1 MRGPR
6 KVGSM
11 NYGKI
16 ISFSAAVALASGVFM
31 LVASPA
37 HGKPVV
43 VVANPAILTRHISF
57 ADLNLASQPGER
69 TLNHRVGSA
78 IGELCSEATGGEDGS
93 FITKLEKTACSKSA
107 WGQAGPQITQ
117 ATQRARDIAYTGAS
131 PIAAAAITINLKK

>member
-1 MRGPR
+1 
-6 KVGSM
+6 M

-57 ADLNLASQPGER
+57 ADLNLASSSGER
-69 TLNHRVGSA
+69 TLNRRVGGA
-78 IGELCSEATGGEDGS
+78 IGGLCSEATGGEDGS
-93 FITKLEKTACSKSA
+93 FTTRLEKRKCNNSA
-107 WGQAGPQITQ
+107 WGQARPQI
-117 ATQRARDIAYTGAS
+117 ARAAQRARDIASTGVS
-131 PIAAAAITINLKK
+131 PIAAAAIAIDFQK

>member
-1 MRGPR
+1 
-6 KVGSM
+6 M

-31 LVASPA
+31 LVAPPA
-37 HGKPVV
+37 YGKERPVL
-43 VVANPAILTRHISF
+43 VVANPDIVTRHISF
-57 ADLNLASQPGER
+57 ADLNLASSSGER
-69 TLNHRVGSA
+69 TLNRRVGGA
-78 IGELCSEATGGEDGS
+78 IGGLCSEATGGEDGS